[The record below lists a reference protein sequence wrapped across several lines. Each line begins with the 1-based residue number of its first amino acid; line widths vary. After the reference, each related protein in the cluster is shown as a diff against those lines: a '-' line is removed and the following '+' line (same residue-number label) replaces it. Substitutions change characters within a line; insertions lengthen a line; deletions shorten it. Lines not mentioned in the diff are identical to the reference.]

1 MRPSDG
7 TIAPRRG
14 APVRAAWFAMVA
26 GSFLGCASARP
37 PPPEVAAREFA
48 EAAQRGDADAIY
60 QLMSREAQREFGSEG
75 TRRRV
80 EESRSELAE
89 VGAAL
94 TRGALT
100 VETRAVVRFAD
111 GERAEL
117 VVEDGEYHIE
127 LADALP
133 TRASTPEAALAA
145 LRAALARRSYPAVFR
160 LLSEETRAAIE
171 RDLDALVEGL
181 ADPET
186 LEVEVDGDRATVTL
200 PGGFRVG
207 LRREDGV
214 WRVEALD

>member
-1 MRPSDG
+1 M
-7 TIAPRRG
+7 TAPRPG
-14 APVRAAWFAMVA
+14 APERAAWIAMVA
-26 GSFLGCASARP
+26 GLFLGCATARP
-37 PPPEVAAREFA
+37 QPPEVAAREFA

-60 QLMSREAQREFGSEG
+60 QLMSREAQREFGPEG

-80 EESRSELAE
+80 EESRRELAE
-89 VGAAL
+89 VGAAI
-94 TRGALT
+94 TRGVLT

-117 VVEDGEYHIE
+117 AVEDGEFRIE

-133 TRASTPEAALAA
+133 SRASTPEAALAA
-145 LRAALARRSYPAVFR
+145 FRAALARRSYPAVFR
-160 LLSEETRAAIE
+160 LLSDDTRAAIE